1 MKIVLQAAAV
11 AAFAMACSSCSL
23 PGDGH
28 GGGGMT
34 AAQCK
39 EVYVKG
45 MTLQGT
51 PEAAYAEWIDQ
62 AAQGCAEADALSK
75 QDYDCAVKATT
86 LDEYTACKI
95 VLDFS

>member
-1 MKIVLQAAAV
+1 MKVVFQMAAA
-11 AAFAMACSSCSL
+11 AALAVTCASCSL

-28 GGGGMT
+28 GGGDMT

-45 MTLQGT
+45 MALQGT
-51 PEAAYAEWIDQ
+51 PESAYAEWIDV
-62 AAQGCAEADALSK
+62 AAEGCAEADALSK
-75 QDYDCAVKATT
+75 EDYDCAVKSTT